1 MPKRISGGHM
11 HSLNWHSRS
20 FFLFLLA
27 VVLLHGSFLAVQLR
41 DQFNYPEITAT
52 ETIKL
57 KLIQEAL
64 QSPNKQQI
72 VQSEDSA
79 SLVKPKDAAFLSDKD
94 RHFDRETVS
103 KNIDSFKRAA
113 KGNASTTQSAQT
125 APETVQKKKSSW
137 KDLKLSD
144 VGMAQ
149 GEPLPKKMNRAPAS
163 VKGMENGDP
172 NSQGLSASNDYVEE
186 VTLGDFTHL
195 NTVEFKH
202 YGFFHRIRQKLEQFW
217 GRSIQEKANSLMQ
230 QGRRLPAT
238 EDLITSLQISLNAKG
253 EIIDVKILGTSGVKE
268 LDDAAI
274 ESFNQA
280 GPFPNPPKDL
290 LVNGRAVI
298 EWGFVVKS

>member
-1 MPKRISGGHM
+1 M

-27 VVLLHGSFLAVQLR
+27 VVLIHGSFLAVQLK
-41 DQFNYPEITAT
+41 DQFTYPEITAT
-52 ETIKL
+52 EIIKL
-57 KLIQEAL
+57 KLVQEAL
-64 QSPNKQQI
+64 QSTHKQQI

-79 SLVKPKDAAFLSDKD
+79 SLVKPKDATYLSDKD
-94 RHFDRETVS
+94 RQFDRETVS

-113 KGNASTTQSAQT
+113 KGNASITQT
-125 APETVQKKKSSW
+125 ARTASETVQKKKSTW

-144 VGMAQ
+144 VGIAQ

-230 QGRRLPAT
+230 QGRRLPAS

-253 EIIDVKILGTSGVKE
+253 EIIGVKILGTSGVKE

-280 GPFPNPPKDL
+280 GPFPNPPRDL

>member
-1 MPKRISGGHM
+1 M

-27 VVLLHGSFLAVQLR
+27 VIFLHGSFLAVQLK
-41 DQFNYPEITAT
+41 DQFSYPEIAAT
-52 ETIKL
+52 EMIKL
-57 KLIQEAL
+57 KLIQETLHSAH
-64 QSPNKQQI
+64 KQQI

-79 SLVKPKDAAFLSDKD
+79 LKERPKDMAFLSDKD
-94 RHFDRETVS
+94 RHFNRQTVS

-113 KGNASTTQSAQT
+113 QGNASTTQRAQT

-144 VGMAQ
+144 VGIAQ

-230 QGRRLPAT
+230 QGRRLPAS

-253 EIIDVKILGTSGVKE
+253 EIIGVKILGTSGVKE